1 MKERES
7 ERKET
12 DDNVSNELR
21 LNKYIANTG
30 LCSRRAADKLIEE
43 GRVKVNGKVNI
54 ELGTKV
60 TLNDKVVV
68 DGNLLSTG
76 ERFYILINKPRNV
89 ICTTKDEKGR
99 NLCLIK
105 RKNSKS

>member
-76 ERFYILINKPRNV
+76 ERFYILINYQ
-89 ICTTKDEKGR
+89 
-99 NLCLIK
+99 LCLRSNNSFVQNENK
-105 RKNSKS
+105 LRKKLNLPL

>member
-43 GRVKVNGKVNI
+43 EIGRAHV
-54 ELGTKV
+54 
-60 TLNDKVVV
+60 
-68 DGNLLSTG
+68 
-76 ERFYILINKPRNV
+76 
-89 ICTTKDEKGR
+89 
-99 NLCLIK
+99 
-105 RKNSKS
+105 

>member
-89 ICTTKDEKGR
+89 ICTTKDEKGD
-99 NLCLIK
+99 
-105 RKNSKS
+105 RKSVV

>member
-89 ICTTKDEKGR
+89 ICTTKDER
-99 NLCLIK
+99 EETL
-105 RKNSKS
+105 